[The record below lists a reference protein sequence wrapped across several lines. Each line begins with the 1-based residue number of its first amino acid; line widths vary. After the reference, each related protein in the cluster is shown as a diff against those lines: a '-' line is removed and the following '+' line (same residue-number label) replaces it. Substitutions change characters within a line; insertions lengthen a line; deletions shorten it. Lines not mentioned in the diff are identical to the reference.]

1 MRRSS
6 CSSNKERTAH
16 FAELPDLF
24 PENFLRHIEMLCKA
38 GKAHKLDCAAVDQL
52 FCQRAFIGDK
62 NPAANMTDRRTDGG
76 LIFDFRIIH
85 GF

>member
-6 CSSNKERTAH
+6 CSLREKCTAH

-24 PENFLRHIEMLCKA
+24 PEDFLGYIKMFRKA
-38 GKAHKLDCAAVDQL
+38 GKAHKLNRAAVDQL
-52 FCQRAFIGDK
+52 FRQRAFIGDK

>member
-1 MRRSS
+1 MRRSA
-6 CSSNKERTAH
+6 CSVREKRTAH

-24 PENFLRHIEMLCKA
+24 PENFLGHIEMLRKA
-38 GKAHKLDCAAVDQL
+38 GKAHKLNRAAVDQL
-52 FCQRAFIGDK
+52 FRQRAFIGDK

>member
-1 MRRSS
+1 MQRNS
-6 CSSNKERTAH
+6 CSSRKERTAH

-24 PENFLRHIEMLCKA
+24 PENFLGHIEMFRKA
-38 GKAHKLDCAAVDQL
+38 GKAHKLNRAAVDQL

-62 NPAANMTDRRTDGG
+62 KPAANMTDRRTDGG